1 MTMRARSM
9 VPIVRKTPPK
19 RATLIGTVIG
29 NYRIVEL
36 LGVGGMGEVY
46 AGEHTRI
53 VRRVAVKFLLPQL
66 TGNRDVVDRFFAEA
80 RSTSSIR
87 HPGIVEIFDCDV
99 DPSGRAYIVM
109 ELLAGESLASRLERD
124 PDFGRDVDR
133 PLAVAEQMAS
143 ALGAAHANG
152 IIHRDLKPDNV
163 FLTPPPEE
171 SQQTFWVK
179 ILDFGI
185 AKLLAHTE
193 VERAGRLSVT
203 MPGSLLGTPKY
214 MSPEQCSDASNVDH
228 RTDIY
233 SLGCLL
239 FEMLAGSPPFT
250 AHSFA
255 ELVAAHLNQTPPPL
269 DNLREGIPDRVQSL
283 VRRLLAKSPEDRPAT
298 MEDVRAEIAAARA
311 ELARVAVERAE
322 LATAQADLATVP
334 TEVVAAPEKPVTE
347 EAPPSSEASEWWAR
361 GPRRSVVVLSLAAVL
376 LAVGALALAVGRKRE
391 SDAPR
396 AASAPVTE
404 PAPMSRAPAVVAPP
418 APAVIVPAPPPESAA
433 DAGELAAPVEAAP
446 PPRHKEPSSPRQR
459 RLVNPALPSLS
470 DEARKL

>member
-1 MTMRARSM
+1 
-9 VPIVRKTPPK
+9 
-19 RATLIGTVIG
+19 LIGTIIG
-29 NYRIVEL
+29 NYRIVDL

-66 TGNRDVVDRFFAEA
+66 TGNRVVVDRFFAEA

-124 PDFGRDVDR
+124 PGFGRDVAR

-143 ALGAAHANG
+143 ALSAAHANG

-163 FLTPPPEE
+163 FLTPLPGD
-171 SQQTFWVK
+171 SQQTFGVK

-185 AKLLAHTE
+185 AKLLAHTD
-193 VERAGRLSVT
+193 VERADRVSST

-233 SLGCLL
+233 SLGCIL
-239 FEMLAGSPPFT
+239 FEMLTASPPFT
-250 AHSFA
+250 GHSFA
-255 ELVAAHLNQTPPPL
+255 ELVAAHLDQPPPPL
-269 DNLREGIPDRVQSL
+269 DSLRQGIPDRVQSL

-298 MEDVRAEIAAARA
+298 MEDVRAEIALARA
-311 ELARVAVERAE
+311 ELEKVHAQRVTAQVER
-322 LATAQADLATVP
+322 TNVP
-334 TEVVAAPEKPVTE
+334 TAVVAAPEAPVIE
-347 EAPPSSEASEWWAR
+347 RASASRASSGWWAR
-361 GPRRSVVVLSLAAVL
+361 GPRRSVVLLSLTAVV
-376 LAVGALALAVGRKRE
+376 LAVGTLALVVGRTRE
-391 SDAPR
+391 SDAPQ
-396 AASAPVTE
+396 AATAPATE
-404 PAPMSRAPAVVAPP
+404 PPPMSRAPVVVEPP
-418 APAVIVPAPPPESAA
+418 APAVTVPVPPPESAA
-433 DAGELAAPVEAAP
+433 DAGELAAPAEATP
-446 PPRHKEPSSPRQR
+446 PLRRKEPSSPRQR
-459 RLVNPALPSLS
+459 RLVNPAPPSLS